1 MEIQIRK
8 MVLDDLNLIENNLEN
23 DFDDFWSISIFKQEL
38 VNENSYYLVALL
50 DNKIVGFAGY
60 MLILDEA
67 DITNIVVKKD
77 MRNKK
82 IATKLLSALLDTIY
96 PIEKIETITLEV
108 NENNKHAIHLYENFG
123 FKKEGIRKNYYK
135 NHENALILTKKIRN
149 FLFYTF

>member
-108 NENNKHAIHLYENFG
+108 NFQSYLFSLMKNMLLY
-123 FKKEGIRKNYYK
+123 
-135 NHENALILTKKIRN
+135 
-149 FLFYTF
+149 

>member
-149 FLFYTF
+149 F